1 MKKLLL
7 GLVLVLLG
15 VSSYGVLQME
25 AAPTRYRN
33 QQVVVFRGDSLWG
46 IARRYTRPE
55 EDVREVIDRIA
66 KANHLDLRQAI
77 QPGQKLTVPVKQGKP
92 EKQKR
97 CWPAAADGFHGRWP
111 GVLHMCFHTCNTPFF
126 VVQWNHID
134 WGGRTM
140 DEGKAPGTLRVCRGK
155 RPPTISSEYWGTWNR
170 D

>member
-77 QPGQKLTVPVKQGKP
+77 QPGQKLTVPVKQGKQ
-92 EKQKR
+92 EKTEKMLASR
-97 CWPAAADGFHGRWP
+97 
-111 GVLHMCFHTCNTPFF
+111 
-126 VVQWNHID
+126 
-134 WGGRTM
+134 
-140 DEGKAPGTLRVCRGK
+140 
-155 RPPTISSEYWGTWNR
+155 S
-170 D
+170 

>member
-33 QQVVVFRGDSLWG
+33 QQVVVFRG

-77 QPGQKLTVPVKQGKP
+77 QPGQKLMVPVKQGKQKKT
-92 EKQKR
+92 EKMMASR
-97 CWPAAADGFHGRWP
+97 
-111 GVLHMCFHTCNTPFF
+111 
-126 VVQWNHID
+126 
-134 WGGRTM
+134 
-140 DEGKAPGTLRVCRGK
+140 
-155 RPPTISSEYWGTWNR
+155 S
-170 D
+170 